1 MRGLKAKG
9 TFLHDLIE
17 WVGLLEKEVDR
28 NLSIFPGNKSI
39 YHFRQ
44 EVYLFLSKLTSTRKD
59 EIDWDEAIELEKS
72 AWELYW
78 QWQELNEGKQY
89 RPASPDVSVP
99 AGKHTLPRL
108 PYGYEALEPY
118 ISRRIMLLHHSQH
131 HQSYVDGLNK
141 AEKEMEQARQENR
154 YDLLKHWEREAAF
167 HGAGHYLHTLF
178 WEAMGPHGGGRPERN
193 LLASIEKSFGSFD
206 KFKAHFSEAAKR
218 VEGSGWA
225 ILVWAPRPRR
235 LEILQAEKHQNLSQW
250 DVIPLLP
257 LDVWEHAYYLQY
269 ENNRGKYVENWWNVV
284 NWLEVEKR
292 YNEARKIKWE
302 PF

>member
-1 MRGLKAKG
+1 MKGSKASEK
-9 TFLHDLIE
+9 FLPGLIE
-17 WVGLLEKEVDR
+17 WAELLENEAGRTPSISPGDNPRYNFREEVC
-28 NLSIFPGNKSI
+28 
-39 YHFRQ
+39 
-44 EVYLFLSKLTSTRKD
+44 LFLSQLNSMRGN
-59 EIDWDEAIELEKS
+59 EIDLYEAIKLEKT
-72 AWELYW
+72 AWELYLKW
-78 QWQELNEGKQY
+78 QQLNDGMQY
-89 RPASPDVSVP
+89 RPATPDVSVQ

-118 ISRRIMLLHHSQH
+118 ISRRIMMLHHSQH

-154 YDLLKHWEREAAF
+154 YDFLKHWEREAAF

-178 WEAMGPHGGGRPERN
+178 WEVMGPNGGGRPERN
-193 LLASIEKSFGSFD
+193 LLASIEKAFGSFD
-206 KFKAHFSEAAKR
+206 KFKTHFSEAAKR

-269 ENNRGKYVENWWNVV
+269 ESNRGKYVENWWNVV
-284 NWLEVEKR
+284 NWPEVEKR

-302 PF
+302 PY